1 MTETRKIL
9 IVEDDRIDREL
20 LKVSLH
26 NQNGNSFEFAEEAA
40 GSAVLSRC
48 REFQPDCILLD
59 LNLPD
64 MHGLDVLSLLSESSC
79 APPIVV
85 ITAFGNEQIAVRAM
99 KSGATDYVVKN
110 AITPENLAHTVENA
124 IEKHHLRAQLERQ
137 ARALEQ
143 RNSELQAATVLAQE
157 NQERYRTLTEAIP
170 QVVWTATHPEGVF
183 DHVSPRWWDAT
194 GLRVES
200 ALGSAWQDAIHRED
214 RERVVSAWHE
224 ALQNRSRFEVEFR
237 LGTTEHGYRWHL
249 ALAVPQ
255 SGNDSVNHWFGTFT
269 DIEDRRR
276 AEQALLQ
283 RQKLES
289 TGLLAGGIAH
299 DFNNLLVGIL
309 GGISYALESPPGS
322 DEARP
327 LLQSALLASE
337 RAAML
342 VRQMLAYAGKG
353 KFVIEAVNLQELV
366 RSTCNLVRATVPK
379 VVHLDIQTSRD
390 TPMLEADSSQI
401 QQIVM
406 NLIINAAEA
415 IGDDKP
421 GIVSVRT
428 GRQVLR
434 AEDSLDGLGPG
445 LYALLE
451 VIDTGCGMSEEVQS
465 RIFEP
470 FYTTK
475 FTGRGLGLAAVMGIV
490 RAAKGAIRVQSAP
503 GEGTTFRVLLPAK
516 ATASTS
522 EASVAPKAQPI
533 VGTILVVDDEDVV
546 RRTAT
551 LALERGGYQVQVA
564 AGGEEALA
572 LLRESPDRFDVV
584 LLDMNMPGVSGE
596 ETLRRLHSISPKL
609 RVVVFTGYSEREVAA
624 RVGVQSV
631 AGILQKPFTARTLV
645 DRVSEFLNVRPTH
658 A

>member
-1 MTETRKIL
+1 VSERRKIL

-20 LKVSLH
+20 LKVSLQ
-26 NQNGNSFEFAEEAA
+26 NQNENSFEFAEEAA
-40 GSAVLSRC
+40 GAAVLSRC

-64 MHGLDVLSLLSESSC
+64 MNGLDVLSLLSESDC

-110 AITPENLAHTVENA
+110 ALTPENLAHTVENA
-124 IEKHHLRAQLERQ
+124 IEKHHLRGEVERQ

-143 RNSELQAATVLAQE
+143 RNAELQAATVLAQE
-157 NQERYRTLTEAIP
+157 NQARYRTLTEAIP
-170 QVVWTATHPEGVF
+170 QVVWTATHPVGLL
-183 DHVSPRWWDAT
+183 DHVSPRWCEAT
-194 GLRVES
+194 GLRVEA
-200 ALGSAWQDAIHRED
+200 ALGDGWQDAIHPED
-214 RERVVSAWHE
+214 RERVVRAWRD
-224 ALQNRSRFEVEFR
+224 ALQNCSRFEAEFR
-237 LGTTEHGYRWHL
+237 LGTAEHGYRWHL
-249 ALAVPQ
+249 ARAVPQ
-255 SGNDSVNHWFGTFT
+255 AGKNSVKHWFGTFT
-269 DIEDRRR
+269 DVEDRRR

-309 GGISYALESPPGS
+309 GGISYALDSLPGS
-322 DEARP
+322 DEVRP
-327 LLQSALLASE
+327 SLQTALLAAE

-353 KFVIEAVNLQELV
+353 KFIIEPVNLQELV

-379 VVHLDIQTSRD
+379 MIHLDVQTNRD

-415 IGDDKP
+415 IGEDKA
-421 GIVSVRT
+421 GIVTVRT
-428 GRQVLR
+428 AAQVLN
-434 AEDSLDGLGPG
+434 AGDLLDGIAPG
-445 LYALLE
+445 LYAVLE
-451 VIDTGCGMSEEVQS
+451 VVDTGSGMSEEVQS

-490 RAAKGAIRVQSAP
+490 NAAKGAIRVQSAL

-516 ATASTS
+516 TTPMQQTSDAS
-522 EASVAPKAQPI
+522 KAQTAA
-533 VGTILVVDDEDVV
+533 GTILVVDDEDLV
-546 RRTAT
+546 RRTAM
-551 LALERGGYQVQVA
+551 LALQRGGYEVQVA
-564 AGGEEALA
+564 AGGEDALT
-572 LLRESPDRFDVV
+572 LVRENPDRFDMV
-584 LLDMNMPGVSGE
+584 LLDMNMPGLSGE
-596 ETLRRLHSISPKL
+596 ETLRRLHSINPGL

-624 RVGVQSV
+624 RIGVQSV
-631 AGILQKPFTARTLV
+631 AGVLQKPFTARTLV
-645 DRVSEFLNVRPTH
+645 DRVAEFLNVRPTH

>member
-1 MTETRKIL
+1 MSERRRIL

-64 MHGLDVLSLLSESSC
+64 MNGLDVLSLLSQSNG

-85 ITAFGNEQIAVRAM
+85 ITGFGNEQIAVKAM

-170 QVVWTATHPEGVF
+170 QVVWTATHPEGLF

-249 ALAVPQ
+249 ARAVPQ
-255 SGNDSVNHWFGTFT
+255 SGKDSVNHWFGTFT
-269 DIEDRRR
+269 DVEDRRR

-379 VVHLDIQTSRD
+379 VIHLDIQTSRD
-390 TPMLEADSSQI
+390 TPILEADSSQI

-421 GIVSVRT
+421 GIVSIRT
-428 GRQVLR
+428 GGQLLK
-434 AEDSLDGLGPG
+434 AEDSLDGIGPG
-445 LYALLE
+445 LYAVLE

-490 RAAKGAIRVQSAP
+490 RTAKGAIRVQSAP

-516 ATASTS
+516 ATTRTS
-522 EASVAPKAQPI
+522 EASVAPKAQTAM
-533 VGTILVVDDEDVV
+533 GTILVVDDEDLV
-546 RRTAT
+546 RRTAKS
-551 LALERGGYQVQVA
+551 ALERGGYQVQVA
-564 AGGEEALA
+564 AGGEDALA
-572 LLRESPDRFDVV
+572 LIRENPNRFDVV
-584 LLDMNMPGVSGE
+584 LLDMNMPGLSGE
-596 ETLRRLHSISPKL
+596 ETLRRLHSINPEPQGRGVHRIFRAGSCCTRRRAECRGHSAKT
-609 RVVVFTGYSEREVAA
+609 FHGTY
-624 RVGVQSV
+624 VG
-631 AGILQKPFTARTLV
+631 
-645 DRVSEFLNVRPTH
+645 
-658 A
+658 